1 VNDEKFEYNT
11 LERDII
17 KIKEEYKKKG
27 KEYGI
32 VELNKNLISILV
44 EAIDLMSV
52 SSNISPKFSEKIEKF
67 IMPRYVEI
75 NEIIF
80 TEKDIPETIKVEMS
94 KENQKE
100 ILDALS
106 LPNVKISL
114 EKKGKE
120 LKELIVR
127 LRNVSFSKQK

>member
-1 VNDEKFEYNT
+1 MNDEKFEYNT

-100 ILDALS
+100 ILEALS

-127 LRNVSFSKQK
+127 LKNVSFSKQK

>member
-1 VNDEKFEYNT
+1 MNDEKFEYNT

-17 KIKEEYKKKG
+17 KINEEYKKKG

-52 SSNISPKFSEKIEKF
+52 SSNISPKFIEKIEKF

>member
-1 VNDEKFEYNT
+1 MNDEKFEYNT

-17 KIKEEYKKKG
+17 KINEEYKKKG

>member
-1 VNDEKFEYNT
+1 M
-11 LERDII
+11 
-17 KIKEEYKKKG
+17 
-27 KEYGI
+27 
-32 VELNKNLISILV
+32 V

-75 NEIIF
+75 NEITF
-80 TEKDIPETIKVEMS
+80 TEKDMPATIKVEMS

-100 ILDALS
+100 ILEALS

-127 LRNVSFSKQK
+127 LKNVSFSKQK

>member
-1 VNDEKFEYNT
+1 MNDEKFEYNT
-11 LERDII
+11 LEMDII
-17 KIKEEYKKKG
+17 KIREVYKKKG

-75 NEIIF
+75 NEIVF
-80 TEKDIPETIKVEMS
+80 TEKDMPATIKIEIS

-100 ILDALS
+100 ILNAFN

-114 EKKGKE
+114 EKNEKE
-120 LKELIVR
+120 LKELIMR
-127 LRNVSFSKQK
+127 LKNASFTKQK